1 MTYQAET
8 MGLVV
13 SVEPEYLGRRE
24 DEADRLAYVW
34 AYHVIIENRSD
45 HIVQLLARSWR
56 ITDGHGASEDVHGP
70 GVVGEQPVILPGTRY
85 RYSSGCPLLTP
96 SGSMEGAY
104 HMRRTSDDWRFD
116 VAIPAFV
123 LERPHARGAIN

>member
-8 MGLVV
+8 LGLIV
-13 SVEPEYLGRRE
+13 SVVPEYLGRRE

-34 AYHVIIENRSD
+34 AYHVTILNRSD

-56 ITDGHGASEDVHGP
+56 ITDANGATEDVHGP
-70 GVVGEQPVILPGTRY
+70 GVVGEQPVILPGAKY
-85 RYSSGCPLLTP
+85 VYSSGCPLLTG
-96 SGSMEGAY
+96 SGAMEGAY

-116 VAIPAFV
+116 IAIPAFA
-123 LERPHARGAIN
+123 LERPRARGSIH